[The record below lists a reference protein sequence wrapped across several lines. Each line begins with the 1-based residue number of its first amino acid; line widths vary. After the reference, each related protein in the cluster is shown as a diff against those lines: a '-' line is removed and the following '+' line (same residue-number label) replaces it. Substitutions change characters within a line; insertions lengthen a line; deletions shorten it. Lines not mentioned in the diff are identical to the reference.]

1 MSLVIVVGGLEPMR
15 DGIGDH
21 SRRLAAALIKRGIPT
36 VLLGLA
42 DQALDDDARRGRQ
55 SDDGVEVETLR
66 LATRVAFKD
75 RAVRGRKF
83 IEEVGGRHA
92 MFAFSPY
99 QFDLRG
105 VVSRALVELPEM
117 VRGLTTSMLFHETWI
132 GEEETDGLWT
142 RLVGFTQRRLVQM
155 LAHDLKP
162 VKLYSTNP
170 VYRQMLAA
178 YDIKTQV
185 VPHCGNVPVQETRAD
200 SWLPQAM
207 ADAGVEMGPAG
218 LRDFYLIG
226 LFGSLYGGLELP
238 RLLPSFEAVARRK
251 GKKPL
256 IANIGIIGNGGQWA
270 RWKKIHGARFGI
282 VDLGPTTTLRISQ
295 FLNTVDLGV
304 STTTL
309 ALAGKSGTAAA
320 FTEHGVP
327 LLLPIEYPH
336 FRHWRESMM
345 AEYPPNYMRVT
356 PDLVDRLSEAKRRPP
371 SPLLPPL
378 ADRLA
383 ADLSPYVN

>member
-1 MSLVIVVGGLEPMR
+1 MR

-21 SRRLAAALIKRGIPT
+21 ARRLAAALTERGIPT
-36 VLLGLA
+36 ALLALA
-42 DQALDDDARRGRQ
+42 DQTLEDDSQRGRQ
-55 SDDGVEVETLR
+55 SDAGVEIETLR
-66 LATRVAFKD
+66 LSTRIAFPA
-75 RAVRGRKF
+75 RAAQGRAF
-83 IEEVGGRHA
+83 IEEVGGKHV

-117 VRGLTTSMLFHETWI
+117 VQGKTCSILFHETWI
-132 GEEETDGLWT
+132 GEEDIDGLWT

-162 VKLYSTNP
+162 VKLYTTNP
-170 VYRQMLAA
+170 VYRHMLAA
-178 YDIKTQV
+178 YDIRTEV

-200 SWLPQAM
+200 SWLPQALAE
-207 ADAGVEMGPAG
+207 ADIEMGAG
-218 LRDFYLIG
+218 GLQDYFLIG
-226 LFGSLYGGLELP
+226 LFGSLYPGLELP

-270 RWKKIHGARFGI
+270 RWKQTYGQQFGL
-282 VDLGPTTTLRISQ
+282 VDLGPTTVLRISQ

-320 FTEHGVP
+320 FIEHGVP
-327 LLLPIEYPH
+327 LLLPVEYPH

-345 AEYPPNYMRVT
+345 VEFPAGYMRVT
-356 PDLVDRLSEAKRRPP
+356 PDLVDRLCAAKRGPP
-371 SPLLPPL
+371 HPLLPPL
-378 ADRLA
+378 VEKIAT
-383 ADLSPYVN
+383 DLSRYVN

>member
-36 VLLGLA
+36 ALLALA
-42 DQALDDDARRGRQ
+42 DQVVEDDSRRARQ
-55 SDDGVEVETLR
+55 SDDGVEIETLR
-66 LATRVAFKD
+66 LSTRVPFQE
-75 RAVRGRKF
+75 RAAQGRRF

-92 MFAFSPY
+92 LFAFSPY

-117 VRGLTTSMLFHETWI
+117 VEGMTSSILFHETWI

-170 VYRQMLAA
+170 VYRHMLDA

-200 SWLPQAM
+200 DWLPQAL
-207 ADAGVEMGPAG
+207 AAAGIAMGPNG
-218 LRDFYLIG
+218 LKDFYLIG
-226 LFGSLYGGLELP
+226 LFGSLYRGLELP

-251 GKKPL
+251 GRKPL
-256 IANIGIIGNGGQWA
+256 IANIGIIGNGAQWA
-270 RWKKIHGARFGI
+270 RWKLVYGERFGL
-282 VDLGPTTTLRISQ
+282 VDLGPTTVLRISQ
-295 FLNTVDLGV
+295 FINTVDLGV

-309 ALAGKSGTAAA
+309 ALVGKSGTAAA
-320 FTEHGVP
+320 FIEHGVP
-327 LLLPIEYPH
+327 LLLPVEYPH
-336 FRHWRESMM
+336 FRHWRETMM
-345 AEYPPNYMRVT
+345 SEYPPNCYRVT
-356 PDLVDRLSEAKRRPP
+356 PDIVDRLCAARRLPP
-371 SPLLPPL
+371 RPLLPPL
-378 ADRLA
+378 VDKLA
-383 ADLSPYVN
+383 RDLGSYAR

>member
-1 MSLVIVVGGLEPMR
+1 MR

-36 VLLGLA
+36 ALLALA
-42 DQALDDDARRGRQ
+42 DQSLEDDWQRGRQ
-55 SDDGVEVETLR
+55 SDDGVEIETLR
-66 LATRVAFKD
+66 LATRVRFQD
-75 RAVRGRKF
+75 RAARGRKF

-92 MFAFSPY
+92 LFAFSPY

-105 VVSRALVELPEM
+105 IVLRALIELPEM
-117 VRGLTTSMLFHETWI
+117 VEGLTSSILFHETWI
-132 GEEETDGLWT
+132 GEEEVDGVWT
-142 RLVGFTQRRLVQM
+142 RLIGFTQRRLVQM
-155 LAHDLKP
+155 LVHDLEP

-170 VYRQMLAA
+170 VYRHMLAA
-178 YDIKTQV
+178 YDIETEV
-185 VPHCGNVPVQETRAD
+185 VPHCGNVPIQETRAD
-200 SWLPQAM
+200 SWLPQAL
-207 ADAGVEMGPAG
+207 ADSGVAMGPNG
-218 LRDFYLIG
+218 LEDFYLIG
-226 LFGSLYGGLELP
+226 LFGSLYAGLELP

-251 GKKPL
+251 GGKPL

-270 RWKKIHGARFGI
+270 RWRRVYGAQFGV
-282 VDLGPTTTLRISQ
+282 VDLGPTTVLRISQ

-327 LLLPIEYPH
+327 LLLPVEYPH

-345 AEYPPNYMRVT
+345 SEYPPNYMRVT
-356 PDLVDRLSEAKRRPP
+356 PDLVDRLCAARRQPP
-371 SPLLPPL
+371 HPLLPPL
-378 ADRLA
+378 VDKIAT
-383 ADLSPYVN
+383 DLSRYVN